1 MPLSYFPYALST
13 WYIDVT
19 QWDCGLEPE
28 RSDNIKASPM
38 LIHQHDRALNARTRA
53 NWDDPLAQSYF
64 HNLDWS
70 GLKKREKGG
79 MNKPGYGKRP

>member
-1 MPLSYFPYALST
+1 
-13 WYIDVT
+13 
-19 QWDCGLEPE
+19 
-28 RSDNIKASPM
+28 M